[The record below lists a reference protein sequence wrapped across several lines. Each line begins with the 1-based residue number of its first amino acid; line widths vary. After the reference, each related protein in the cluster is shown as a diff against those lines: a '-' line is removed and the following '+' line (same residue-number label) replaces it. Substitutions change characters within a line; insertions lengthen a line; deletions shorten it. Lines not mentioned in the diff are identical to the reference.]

1 MLVAFALHFGHVVGT
16 AGHQSR
22 RLGKSFRGTAQGNG
36 LKIHRVISKAPSFV
50 SLAVAFVASTFA
62 APSTSF
68 AQASGIGIVSAA
80 FRSGVSGVVRD
91 SAGRPQ
97 IGTLVELLNAQYDV
111 VAQTFTDDR
120 GRYALPRLNAGR
132 YQLKAT
138 NTLFLPAIRPDLHL
152 FANSRVIVNLTLSTV
167 YQALQLLPAE
177 PRTRNSAADDWSWTL
192 RLSANRPLLR
202 VVDPE
207 KVHEPKASTATRRV
221 TVRNGFAAFG
231 QGGFDQQVVWSEPE
245 GESRGLL
252 LEAHAA
258 TDNTGLGRISSTGEY
273 REQLSPD
280 RLITT
285 TVTVTDRPGVRA
297 TGADGLVTAHVRS
310 AATVRLGDLAE
321 VSTGTELVLARLGA
335 EPAALGSHP
344 FVTVVT
350 HTGQTAVEYRL
361 VTARSLTGADD
372 LEEEAAEDA
381 PLLSQTAGTL
391 HLEQGLHQEL
401 RVSRKVRSWTAE
413 ASLFHDTLR
422 HPVVNG
428 AVEGDEAAIDSKN
441 VLYDPGTGTIAVS
454 GQGYS
459 HGGVLAMLRDQLSA
473 ETWLSLSYAMSDVL
487 SMPVQN
493 PQAANPMPGN
503 FPAQNAS
510 ALAVAAG
517 TRFAATGTT
526 VRGSY
531 RQQPVSTL
539 TQVAPFASNLP
550 GPYLGFSVKQ
560 PLHLQRAGSGR
571 VEAIL
576 DVRNLLAQGYRPFL
590 SQDGTTVYFT
600 QGQRC
605 IAGGLSFSF

>member
-1 MLVAFALHFGHVVGT
+1 MGLVG
-16 AGHQSR
+16 
-22 RLGKSFRGTAQGNG
+22 
-36 LKIHRVISKAPSFV
+36 
-50 SLAVAFVASTFA
+50 
-62 APSTSF
+62 
-68 AQASGIGIVSAA
+68 AA

-91 SAGRPQ
+91 YAGRPQ
-97 IGTLVELLNAQYDV
+97 VGTLVELLNAQYDV

-120 GRYALPRLNAGR
+120 GRYALPQLNAGR

-138 NTLFLPAIRPDLHL
+138 NTLFLPAVRPDLHL
-152 FANSRVIVNLTLSTV
+152 LANSRVIVNLTLSNV
-167 YQALQLLPAE
+167 YQALQLLPTE
-177 PRTRNSAADDWSWTL
+177 PRMRNGAVDDWSWTL

-202 VVDPE
+202 MVDPE
-207 KVHEPKASTATRRV
+207 KVHGPKVSAATRRV

-231 QGGFDQQVVWSEPE
+231 QGGLNQQVLWSESE

-258 TDNTGLGRISSTGEY
+258 TDNTGLNRISSTGEY

-280 RLITT
+280 RLVTT
-285 TVTVTDRPGVRA
+285 TITVTDRPGVRA

-310 AATVRLGDLAE
+310 AATIRLGDLAE
-321 VSTGTELVLARLGA
+321 VSTGTELVLARLGTG
-335 EPAALGSHP
+335 PAALGSHP
-344 FVTVVT
+344 FVTVMA
-350 HTGQTAVEYRL
+350 HTGQTAIEYQL
-361 VTARSLTGADD
+361 ITARSFTGAQS

-381 PLLSQTAGTL
+381 PLLSQTDGTL
-391 HLEQGLHQEL
+391 HQEQGLHQEL
-401 RVSRKVRSWTAE
+401 RVSRKIRSWTGE
-413 ASLFHDTLR
+413 ASLFDDTLR

-428 AVEGDEAAIDSKN
+428 AVEGDEATIDSKN

-487 SMPVQN
+487 SMPVPELPKASN
-493 PQAANPMPGN
+493 PLPRSFPVTNTSAA
-503 FPAQNAS
+503 AI
-510 ALAVAAG
+510 AAG
-517 TRFAATGTT
+517 TRFAATGTS

-531 RQQPVSTL
+531 RWQPVSTI
-539 TQVAPFASNLP
+539 TQVAPFAKDLP
-550 GPYLGFSVKQ
+550 DPYLGFSVRQ
-560 PLHLQRAGSGR
+560 PLHLQRGGSGR

-590 SQDGTTVYFT
+590 SQDGTTVYFA
-600 QGQRC
+600 QAQRC

>member
-1 MLVAFALHFGHVVGT
+1 M
-16 AGHQSR
+16 
-22 RLGKSFRGTAQGNG
+22 G
-36 LKIHRVISKAPSFV
+36 L
-50 SLAVAFVASTFA
+50 
-62 APSTSF
+62 
-68 AQASGIGIVSAA
+68 IGAT

-91 SAGRPQ
+91 STGRPQ

-120 GRYALPRLNAGR
+120 GRYALPQLNAGR

-138 NTLFLPAIRPDLHL
+138 NMLFLPAVRPDLHL
-152 FANSRVIVNLTLSTV
+152 LANSKVIVNLTLSTV

-177 PRTRNSAADDWSWTL
+177 PRMRNGAADDWSWTL

-202 VVDPE
+202 AVDPG
-207 KVHEPKASTATRRV
+207 KVHELKVSAATRRV

-231 QGGFDQQVVWSEPE
+231 QGGINQQVVWSEPE
-245 GESRGLL
+245 GESHGLL

-258 TDNTGLGRISSTGEY
+258 TDNTGLSRISSTGEY
-273 REQLSPD
+273 REQLSPN
-280 RLITT
+280 RLVTT
-285 TVTVTDRPGVRA
+285 TVTVTGRPGVRS

-321 VSTGTELVLARLGA
+321 VSTGTELELARLGA
-335 EPAALGSHP
+335 ESAAFGSHP
-344 FVTVVT
+344 FITVAT
-350 HTGQTAVEYRL
+350 HTGQTAIEYRL
-361 VTARSLTGADD
+361 VTARSLTGPDD

-381 PLLSQTAGTL
+381 PLLSQTAGAL

-459 HGGVLAMLRDQLSA
+459 HGGVLAMLRDQLSP
-473 ETWLSLSYAMSDVL
+473 ETWLSLSYAMGDVL
-487 SMPVQN
+487 SMPATELPKAVG
-493 PQAANPMPGN
+493 PMPGN
-503 FPAQNAS
+503 FPAQSAS

-517 TRFAATGTT
+517 THFAATGTT

-531 RQQPVSTL
+531 RWQPVSTL
-539 TQVAPFASNLP
+539 TQVAPFASNNLP
-550 GPYLGFSVKQ
+550 DPYLGFSVRQ

-590 SQDGTTVYFT
+590 SQDGTTVYFA